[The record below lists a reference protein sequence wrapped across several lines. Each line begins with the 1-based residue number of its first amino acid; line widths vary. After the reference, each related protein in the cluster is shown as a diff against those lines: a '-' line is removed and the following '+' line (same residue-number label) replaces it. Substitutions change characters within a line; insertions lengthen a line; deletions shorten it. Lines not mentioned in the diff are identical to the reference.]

1 MFAFISPT
9 VTHSPFGAQDDVAR
23 DASMR
28 RIDSSFFRWRGRLP
42 GLDRFPVLS
51 VSALCVEDSRASIG
65 VAVHR
70 FGKCAK
76 VFLERKIHRLKK
88 VQRKEGRS
96 MLRHYK
102 RTKKTPLV

>member
-1 MFAFISPT
+1 
-9 VTHSPFGAQDDVAR
+9 
-23 DASMR
+23 
-28 RIDSSFFRWRGRLP
+28 
-42 GLDRFPVLS
+42 
-51 VSALCVEDSRASIG
+51 VSALCGEDWRASIG

-76 VFLERKIHRLKK
+76 VFLERKIHKAKK

-102 RTKKTPLV
+102 ETKKPPLL